1 MDRHARQE
9 TASELRSG
17 CIRWANNAQVQNLV
31 QKGGKSS
38 YTFQYD
44 DLYQL
49 TAATGEWGK
58 PRIAANKFTLSMSYD
73 VSIRRRPQGERL
85 VHAA

>member
-1 MDRHARQE
+1 
-9 TASELRSG
+9 
-17 CIRWANNAQVQNLV
+17 V

-38 YTFQYD
+38 YTLQYD

-58 PRIAANKFTLSMSYD
+58 PRIADLPPLIR
-73 VSIRRRPQGERL
+73 SI
-85 VHAA
+85 